1 MSKSRITKKELKEDA
16 FVTAAFEASHFLKE
30 NLLKIVLGAAG
41 LIVLAGGIWL
51 YVNYRSERIA
61 EASLEFFKVESTYIS
76 GNFAVAATDFD
87 RVAQEYSG
95 TPAAAKAV
103 FFAGD
108 AYFKAGQYDQAKER
122 FETAR
127 KKLKSSD
134 PLKVNSVAGLAA
146 VAEQQGD
153 NAKAVE
159 LYREALAIARF
170 DYEKVI
176 LMGDL
181 SRALEA
187 GGNNDEALKIMDEIV
202 EKFPDHPRTP
212 LIKEHR
218 AELRARMQAGA
229 NG

>member
-1 MSKSRITKKELKEDA
+1 MSKTRITKKELKEDA

-51 YVNYRSERIA
+51 YVNYRSERIT

-76 GNFAVAATDFD
+76 GNFALAATDFD

-95 TPAAAKAV
+95 TPTAAKAV

-108 AYFKAGQYDQAKER
+108 SYFKAGQYDQAKER

-127 KKLKSSD
+127 KRLKSSD

-159 LYREALAIARF
+159 LFREALAMARY

-187 GGNNDEALKIMDEIV
+187 AGNNDEALKVMDEIV

-218 AELRARMQAGA
+218 AELRARMQTAAKG
-229 NG
+229 